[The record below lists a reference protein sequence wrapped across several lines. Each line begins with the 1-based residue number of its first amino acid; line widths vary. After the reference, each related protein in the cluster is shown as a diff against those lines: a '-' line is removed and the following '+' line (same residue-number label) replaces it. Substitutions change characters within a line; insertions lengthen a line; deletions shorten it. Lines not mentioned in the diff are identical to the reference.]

1 MESHEKRGTGIIK
14 LLTNTSYIRGELEKR
29 RSLLYKIAYSWC
41 HNPALADDLVQEAM
55 LKALRNTKQLRNVE
69 VLNSWLSKILAN
81 CWYDYLRRTRE
92 TVDLDNLPYEETSSE
107 GDEHEQQD
115 IVSRVRAMIAT
126 LPVGQ
131 RQAITLVDLAGFSY
145 IEIAGILDIPIGTV
159 MSRISRARST
169 LRTKLADYDPRQEIM
184 RAKIRRIK

>member
-1 MESHEKRGTGIIK
+1 MARRRESGILTLITNKR
-14 LLTNTSYIRGELEKR
+14 YIRGELEKR
-29 RSLLYKIAYSWC
+29 RELLYRLAYSWC
-41 HNPALADDLVQEAM
+41 HNPALADDLVQDAM
-55 LKALRNTKQLRNVE
+55 VKALKNARQLKNTAAIKG
-69 VLNSWLSKILAN
+69 WLSKILAN

-92 TVDLDNLPYEETSSE
+92 TVDLDNLPYEDTSSE

-131 RQAITLVDLAGFSY
+131 RQVITLVDLAGFSY
-145 IEIAGILDIPIGTV
+145 IEIAEILDIPVGTV
-159 MSRISRARST
+159 MSRISRARNA

>member
-1 MESHEKRGTGIIK
+1 MATQNRHQPGILNLITNKR
-14 LLTNTSYIRGELEKR
+14 YVRGELEKR
-29 RSLLYKIAYSWC
+29 RELLYRLAYSWC
-41 HNPALADDLVQEAM
+41 HNAALADDLVQDAM
-55 LKALRNTKQLRNVE
+55 VKALKNARQLKDTAAIKG
-69 VLNSWLSKILAN
+69 WLSKILAN
-81 CWYDYLRRTRE
+81 CWYDYLRSTKE

-107 GDEHEQQD
+107 GDEHEKQD

-131 RQAITLVDLAGFSY
+131 RQVITLVDLAGFSY
-145 IEIAGILDIPIGTV
+145 IEIAKILDIPIGTV
-159 MSRISRARST
+159 MSRISRARSA